1 MNRCA
6 FARGGTGA
14 ALALTLVASAA
25 AQTRTPEPG
34 AAPVVTSLTLFAG
47 TREGLWRSRDWGG
60 SWQAVEGR
68 GAEALAD
75 FGAVRALQPLGPQVF
90 AAGDGGVA
98 MSEDFGQT
106 WLRVSEARGVRCMVT
121 SRFLQADPTVFI
133 GTDAGLLRSSDAGR
147 HFKPTA
153 LSGTAVQRLEW
164 PGPALVAATGDG
176 VRFSLDG
183 GDTFSPAGS
192 GLPPGE
198 VRALALSSF
207 FLVDPVLFAAP
218 ATGGVF
224 RSADGGRTWVAAGL
238 TGRQVADLVWLG
250 PLLYAAT
257 DDGVHRSED
266 GGAHW
271 MRLDQGLRRARAT
284 RLLFPLAP
292 DVGAEVFL
300 GTDDGLFRSSDGG
313 EHWSS
318 SGLAGRVVLTIGT
331 FPPPQRILG
340 KKGRR

>member
-1 MNRCA
+1 MNRA
-6 FARGGTGA
+6 AGA
-14 ALALTLVASAA
+14 ALALVLAA
-25 AQTRTPEPG
+25 APAPTQTRTPETR
-34 AAPVVTSLTLFAG
+34 AEPVVTSLTLFAG
-47 TREGLWRSRDWGG
+47 TAEGLWRSRDWGG
-60 SWQAVEGR
+60 SWQRVEGR

-75 FGAVRALQPLGPQVF
+75 FGSVRAVQPLGPQVF

-98 MSEDFGQT
+98 VSEDFGQS
-106 WLRVSEARGVRCMVT
+106 WLRVSEARSVRCVLA
-121 SRFLQADPTVFI
+121 SRFPQADPTVFI
-133 GTDAGLLRSSDAGR
+133 GTDAGLLRSPDAGR
-147 HFKPTA
+147 HFVPTA
-153 LSGTAVQRLEW
+153 LAGAAVLRLEW
-164 PGPALVAATGDG
+164 PGPALVAATSQG
-176 VRFSLDG
+176 VRSSLDG
-183 GDTFSPAGS
+183 GDTLLPAGV

-218 ATGGVF
+218 AAGGVF
-224 RSADGGRTWVAAGL
+224 RSADGGRSWAAAGL
-238 TGRQVADLVWLG
+238 PARRVTDLVWLG

-271 MRLDQGLRRARAT
+271 MRIDQGLRRASTT

-300 GTDDGLFRSSDGG
+300 GTEDGLFRSSDGG
-313 EHWSS
+313 LHWSA
-318 SGLAGRVVLTIGT
+318 SGLAGRTVLALGT
-331 FPPPQRILG
+331 FPPPRQVVG

>member
-1 MNRCA
+1 
-6 FARGGTGA
+6 
-14 ALALTLVASAA
+14 
-25 AQTRTPEPG
+25 
-34 AAPVVTSLTLFAG
+34 
-47 TREGLWRSRDWGG
+47 
-60 SWQAVEGR
+60 
-68 GAEALAD
+68 
-75 FGAVRALQPLGPQVF
+75 
-90 AAGDGGVA
+90 
-98 MSEDFGQT
+98 
-106 WLRVSEARGVRCMVT
+106 MVT

-183 GDTFSPAGS
+183 GDTFLPAGS